1 MICEFVSPHL
11 AAKSIIAPHLTPPPL
26 ALYRHHRRPSGASPH
41 LAPLPSLTARP
52 PPRADSR
59 PRVLASG
66 WAVREVLDEAIPPLR
81 RHAAVWAAS
90 TLSTPA
96 PGLDSCLIVPC
107 EEERIPRC
115 GRRPAK
121 LIKFTLGLQL
131 VFRKQ
136 IMFAQSSPVGLHKEA
151 KSLHLVCN
159 WCAGSQK
166 QFALGLPSR

>member
-1 MICEFVSPHL
+1 MIDGPGRAGRRRQASI
-11 AAKSIIAPHLTPPPL
+11 AASHA
-26 ALYRHHRRPSGASPH
+26 
-41 LAPLPSLTARP
+41 PSLA
-52 PPRADSR
+52 
-59 PRVLASG
+59 
-66 WAVREVLDEAIPPLR
+66 
-81 RHAAVWAAS
+81 
-90 TLSTPA
+90 
-96 PGLDSCLIVPC
+96 VPC

-136 IMFAQSSPVGLHKEA
+136 KKFAQSSPVGLHKEA